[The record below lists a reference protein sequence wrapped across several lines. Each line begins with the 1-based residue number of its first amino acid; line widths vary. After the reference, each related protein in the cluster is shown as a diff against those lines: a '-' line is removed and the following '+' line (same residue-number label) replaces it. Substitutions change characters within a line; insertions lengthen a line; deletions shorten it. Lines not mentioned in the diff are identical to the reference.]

1 MSDKLHTFAVASDEA
16 LVKMIKSAQKRLVV
30 IAPALT
36 KPVADAISQ
45 RLDDLGTID
54 VTVILDSDPEVY
66 RLGFG
71 DKEALEIVRSASAK
85 QYFDLREQPG
95 VRIGVVISDE
105 MTMIYSPISRTIE
118 AGSTSKEKP
127 NAIVL
132 TGDAVDRIANAS
144 GAGTAENARQREVG
158 STALNPQKVHAMESN
173 LKANPPKD
181 FDLTRKLK
189 VFSSKVQYVELSIS
203 NCRLTTR
210 QVPLPPELIDLE
222 DDDLKNKISSRIQMP
237 SDDIGKIKI
246 KLEEEDKPIEVD
258 DNYLNKERKRIED
271 TYTYQVN
278 NFGRMILQTDRKG
291 FDEEIERFKKI
302 INLYQEKLK
311 IKVKTNEGAFISNI
325 VKEFTPRWKKK
336 APEKFERWK
345 IEHITMKILR
355 RNSNFLRKTFIIKSL
370 TSILLTLKFN
380 TKALR

>member
-45 RLDDLGTID
+45 RLDDLGKID

-105 MTMIYSPISRTIE
+105 MTIIYSPISRTIE
-118 AGSTSKEKP
+118 AGSTSIEKP

-144 GAGTAENARQREVG
+144 GAGTDENARKREVG

-291 FDEEIERFKKI
+291 QVKGTGCFSFRF
-302 INLYQEKLK
+302 
-311 IKVKTNEGAFISNI
+311 TA
-325 VKEFTPRWKKK
+325 
-336 APEKFERWK
+336 
-345 IEHITMKILR
+345 
-355 RNSNFLRKTFIIKSL
+355 
-370 TSILLTLKFN
+370 
-380 TKALR
+380 